1 MDSVW
6 ESAEGDRDGDL
17 AGGIDRLGSLIPDGK
32 KDCIKNP
39 QKVSAHGSGRGT
51 SGAGTW
57 TCPVYHAG
65 KRERDYGLL
74 QCLAAQI
81 RGDVAVGAMTILSS
95 AMQFS
100 MLPMQGLGQGA
111 QPITSYNY
119 GARNADRVKKTFR
132 LLLTTSLCYS
142 MAVWLLI
149 MLFPQVFAMIFSS
162 NAELIAY
169 TKWAL
174 RIYCAAMGI
183 FGAQIACQMTFIS
196 IGNAGASIIVAVM
209 RKFVLLLPLIYLLP
223 HLVKN
228 QTMGVYLAEP
238 AADVI
243 AVSFTLVLFSSSSK
257 GDCCH

>member
-6 ESAEGDRDGDL
+6 ESAEDDRDGDL

-32 KDCIKNP
+32 KDCIKIRKSICAWKRAWYF
-39 QKVSAHGSGRGT
+39 QGWHLDL
-51 SGAGTW
+51 
-57 TCPVYHAG
+57 PVYHAG

-149 MLFPQVFAMIFSS
+149 MLFPQVFAMIF
-162 NAELIAY
+162 
-169 TKWAL
+169 
-174 RIYCAAMGI
+174 
-183 FGAQIACQMTFIS
+183 
-196 IGNAGASIIVAVM
+196 
-209 RKFVLLLPLIYLLP
+209 LPT
-223 HLVKN
+223 
-228 QTMGVYLAEP
+228 Q
-238 AADVI
+238 
-243 AVSFTLVLFSSSSK
+243 S
-257 GDCCH
+257 

>member
-6 ESAEGDRDGDL
+6 ESAERDATGNL
-17 AGGIDRLGSLIPDGK
+17 AGGVDSVGSLVPDGK

-39 QKVSAHGSGRGT
+39 QKVSAHGSGCGT
-51 SGAGTW
+51 PGAGAW

-65 KRERDYGLL
+65 ERERDYGLL

-81 RGDVAVGAMTILSS
+81 RGRRGGGSHDDSIQCDAV
-95 AMQFS
+95 S

-174 RIYCAAMGI
+174 RIYCAGHGY
-183 FGAQIACQMTFIS
+183 FRGADCM
-196 IGNAGASIIVAVM
+196 
-209 RKFVLLLPLIYLLP
+209 PDDIYLDRQCRGID
-223 HLVKN
+223 HR
-228 QTMGVYLAEP
+228 GGYA
-238 AADVI
+238 
-243 AVSFTLVLFSSSSK
+243 
-257 GDCCH
+257 